1 METSQNPYS
10 KPSFRIENY
19 KKKLEQRSNSQDW
32 IFGNVFGKPG
42 GGAPLRDRS
51 GQIISKIKTIAD
63 GNIDRLN
70 PEDFSRGY
78 DNVIVMNRVIT
89 TPNDNNKYNNYNNN
103 FDNYNNNFDNNNFQ
117 FQNFNLN
124 NNQLNMNNCFNRTS
138 PNLNNG
144 QNMQFINNNM
154 FGNFQNE
161 NYKNDNNLYFNQNN
175 LNQNFQNNPYMLQQP
190 YPFILPFP
198 IFNPYQYSNLYNR
211 NNNNNSQFNNIENG
225 QNLINNNNNNIQTS
239 LKKKTPKISKESDF
253 NNINPINIGPDEN
266 KLKQQKE
273 LEKEQW
279 KRELLQQIDEKR
291 KRDED
296 EKKKN
301 EQLDR
306 DEEIKYQEYLK
317 LKKKQHEQQEQKRR
331 NNLNKKMQMA
341 YGESHL
347 NGDNTLYNNLNNSYS
362 INDNENNLIED
373 NINNEE
379 ENINNK
385 NNEKNILM
393 LPNDEIKQQEEFK
406 SFIDSHFH
414 DLKDNLT
421 KEIDDQ
427 MKRINYEYQKNYT
440 PFSQVLLNSD
450 PENNLE
456 RNAEY
461 QEKKLKH
468 VQDLLEQKNMVDYI
482 IGKIDEPSYPQ
493 INPEDLKIPI
503 PSYFGINREN
513 PQNKNKN
520 INLHS
525 TSDFLINDGY
535 SNKFPQVRP
544 FNVNYNNTNYNINN
558 TNNYNNNNIDNN
570 NINNTGSNINNIK
583 ENIIEVEKSHRF
595 GNNDNLMS
603 HSMSMSKSLEN
614 KSSFI
619 PIQGNENINEKN
631 EEIKVIP
638 SQNDMDKNE
647 RKDLTDLFKKLDEIG
662 QLSKNI
668 DPSSR
673 VKGINSSYKI
683 DLNRLKTNGTYE
695 RFDYDDD
702 LIDNKKKINIPNLE
716 KNSIELPSINERINA
731 PGTQI
736 ENNNNEINNNDFLN
750 TDLNNQINE
759 NERIDTT
766 KEVNN

>member
-117 FQNFNLN
+117 FQNYNLN

-558 TNNYNNNNIDNN
+558 TNNYNCNNIDNN

-583 ENIIEVEKSHRF
+583 ENIIEVEKSDRF

-614 KSSFI
+614 KSYFI

-683 DLNRLKTNGTYE
+683 DLNRLKENGTYE
-695 RFDYDDD
+695 RFDYDEDF
-702 LIDNKKKINIPNLE
+702 IDNKNKINIPNLE

>member
-117 FQNFNLN
+117 FQNYNLN

-317 LKKKQHEQQEQKRR
+317 
-331 NNLNKKMQMA
+331 
-341 YGESHL
+341 
-347 NGDNTLYNNLNNSYS
+347 
-362 INDNENNLIED
+362 
-373 NINNEE
+373 
-379 ENINNK
+379 
-385 NNEKNILM
+385 
-393 LPNDEIKQQEEFK
+393 
-406 SFIDSHFH
+406 
-414 DLKDNLT
+414 
-421 KEIDDQ
+421 
-427 MKRINYEYQKNYT
+427 
-440 PFSQVLLNSD
+440 
-450 PENNLE
+450 
-456 RNAEY
+456 
-461 QEKKLKH
+461 
-468 VQDLLEQKNMVDYI
+468 
-482 IGKIDEPSYPQ
+482 
-493 INPEDLKIPI
+493 
-503 PSYFGINREN
+503 
-513 PQNKNKN
+513 
-520 INLHS
+520 
-525 TSDFLINDGY
+525 
-535 SNKFPQVRP
+535 
-544 FNVNYNNTNYNINN
+544 
-558 TNNYNNNNIDNN
+558 
-570 NINNTGSNINNIK
+570 
-583 ENIIEVEKSHRF
+583 
-595 GNNDNLMS
+595 
-603 HSMSMSKSLEN
+603 
-614 KSSFI
+614 
-619 PIQGNENINEKN
+619 
-631 EEIKVIP
+631 
-638 SQNDMDKNE
+638 
-647 RKDLTDLFKKLDEIG
+647 
-662 QLSKNI
+662 
-668 DPSSR
+668 
-673 VKGINSSYKI
+673 
-683 DLNRLKTNGTYE
+683 
-695 RFDYDDD
+695 
-702 LIDNKKKINIPNLE
+702 
-716 KNSIELPSINERINA
+716 
-731 PGTQI
+731 
-736 ENNNNEINNNDFLN
+736 
-750 TDLNNQINE
+750 
-759 NERIDTT
+759 
-766 KEVNN
+766 

>member
-1 METSQNPYS
+1 
-10 KPSFRIENY
+10 
-19 KKKLEQRSNSQDW
+19 
-32 IFGNVFGKPG
+32 
-42 GGAPLRDRS
+42 
-51 GQIISKIKTIAD
+51 
-63 GNIDRLN
+63 
-70 PEDFSRGY
+70 
-78 DNVIVMNRVIT
+78 
-89 TPNDNNKYNNYNNN
+89 
-103 FDNYNNNFDNNNFQ
+103 
-117 FQNFNLN
+117 
-124 NNQLNMNNCFNRTS
+124 MNNDFNRTS
-138 PNLNNG
+138 PNLNNQ
-144 QNMQFINNNM
+144 QNIQFMNNNM

-161 NYKNDNNLYFNQNN
+161 NNKTDNNWNFNQNN
-175 LNQNFQNNPYMLQQP
+175 LNPNIQNNPYMMQP
-190 YPFILPFP
+190 YPIIMPFP
-198 IFNPYQYSNLYNR
+198 IYNPYQYSNFYNR
-211 NNNNNSQFNNIENG
+211 NNNNNYNNNYNYQLNNIQNG
-225 QNLINNNNNNIQTS
+225 QNLINNNNIQTP
-239 LKKKTPKISKESDF
+239 LKKQTPKISKESDF
-253 NNINPINIGPDEN
+253 NNINQLNIGPDEN
-266 KLKQQKE
+266 KIKQQKE
-273 LEKEQW
+273 LEKEKW

-347 NGDNTLYNNLNNSYS
+347 NGDNTQYPNFNNSYS
-362 INDNENNLIED
+362 QINENENNLIED
-373 NINNEE
+373 NINNDE
-379 ENINNK
+379 ENINNN
-385 NNEKNILM
+385 NNENNILII
-393 LPNDEIKQQEEFK
+393 PNEEIKQQEEFK
-406 SFIDSHFH
+406 SFIDDNFH

-421 KEIDDQ
+421 KEIDEQ

-468 VQDLLEQKNMVDYI
+468 VQELLDQKNMVDYI

-525 TSDFLINDGY
+525 SSDFLVNNGY
-535 SNKFPQVRP
+535 SNKFPQVRT
-544 FNVNYNNTNYNINN
+544 FNTNYNNSNYNFNN
-558 TNNYNNNNIDNN
+558 TNNYNNINNSNFNN
-570 NINNTGSNINNIK
+570 NIR
-583 ENIIEVEKSHRF
+583 ENVIEIEQSQNKF
-595 GNNDNLMS
+595 GNNDNLIS
-603 HSMSMSKSLEN
+603 NSMSMSKSLEN

-619 PIQGNENINEKN
+619 PIQNNENINEKT

-638 SQNDMDKNE
+638 NQNDMDKNE
-647 RKDLTDLFKKLDEIG
+647 RKDLTDLFRKLDEIG

-702 LIDNKKKINIPNLE
+702 FKDNKNKIIIPNSE
-716 KNSIELPSINERINA
+716 KNSVELPSINERISA
-731 PGTQI
+731 PGTQN
-736 ENNNNEINNNDFLN
+736 ENNTNLINNNDFIN
-750 TDLNNQINE
+750 SNSINPTENE
-759 NERIDTT
+759 NERIDTS
-766 KEVNN
+766 KEVNDLFNGNMVNNNASDTDVNNIKINNESSN